1 MKHFKVFFAV
11 ICLTL
16 SVPLYGTE
24 NSVLFTVDLD
34 KLLRASN
41 FGKSIIRANNSARKA
56 LQNENEK
63 LEAELLSEE
72 KELSNLRK
80 SLSADDFRIKA
91 IEFDEK
97 VTNIRRQQSEK
108 EKSLVEGARK
118 EEAVFLKQI
127 YPLLYEL
134 LSQRGG
140 SVLVDQR
147 NVILWDNS
155 VDLTDDTI
163 EVINRTLGNG
173 ISNN

>member
-1 MKHFKVFFAV
+1 MKHFKVFFAKR
-11 ICLTL
+11 LTL

-155 VDLTDDTI
+155 VDLTDDAI

>member
-155 VDLTDDTI
+155 VDLTDDAI

>member
-91 IEFDEK
+91 IEFDESYK
-97 VTNIRRQQSEK
+97 YSQTAERKREK
-108 EKSLVEGARK
+108 LIEGARK
-118 EEAVFLKQI
+118 EELFFKTN
-127 YPLLYEL
+127 
-134 LSQRGG
+134 LS
-140 SVLVDQR
+140 
-147 NVILWDNS
+147 I
-155 VDLTDDTI
+155 
-163 EVINRTLGNG
+163 TL
-173 ISNN
+173 